1 MRNFAAP
8 RWVIVAGSA
17 LGTYLFVLALT
28 LLWVAGGDYG
38 YELTGLNRLT
48 ALIAGLMLG
57 LPTILLTV
65 LLTVRRVAHIIGA
78 AAATWLAF
86 NAYVWLPVQP
96 VLAAWAAGVAL
107 VVLGATVADWRRNQ
121 VGSTRS
127 RPQR

>member
-1 MRNFAAP
+1 MRHFAAP
-8 RWVIVAGSA
+8 RWVIVAASA
-17 LGTYLFVLALT
+17 LGTYLVVLALT

-38 YELTGLNRLT
+38 YELTDLNRLT

-57 LPTILLTV
+57 LPTILLAV
-65 LLTVRRVAHIIGA
+65 LLLVRRLARIVGA
-78 AAATWLAF
+78 AAVTWLTF

-107 VVLGATVADWRRNQ
+107 AVLGAMLADWRRNQ

-127 RPQR
+127 RPHR